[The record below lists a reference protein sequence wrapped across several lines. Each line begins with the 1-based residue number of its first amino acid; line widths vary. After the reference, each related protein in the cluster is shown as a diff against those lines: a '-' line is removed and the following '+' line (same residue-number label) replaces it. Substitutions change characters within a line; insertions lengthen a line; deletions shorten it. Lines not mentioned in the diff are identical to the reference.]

1 LTLGFEMDVVAFLI
15 LAAGWLWSLPGY
27 VWFGLFVVLGLFA
40 IASQLRMLNGLI
52 YDLSDAVR
60 DLKHA
65 VRHPDLEQEGEPQA
79 SAEQRAEAVLGDWPT
94 APPSEAGAPRCLD
107 EYVGQRQTV
116 ESLRVSVEAARQ
128 RGECLDHVLL
138 YGPPGLGKT
147 TLAFVLAHEMGS
159 NIKSTSGPALE
170 RGDDLMG
177 ILTSLEGRDVLFID
191 EIHRL
196 PRAVEELLYPA
207 MEDFEVNFVVEK
219 GMHARTIRI
228 PLKPFTLVGATTRPG
243 MLTAPL
249 RERFGI
255 FHHLD
260 FYGEE
265 ELARIVTRSAGIL
278 GVRVEPEGA
287 LEIARRARGTPRI
300 ANRLLRRVRDFAQV
314 RGEGVVSREAAEAA
328 LTMEGVD
335 GRGLDRLDRRF
346 IQAIIEQY
354 GGGPVGL
361 EAIAATIN
369 DEAETLAEMV
379 EPYLLKIGFVV
390 RTPTGRRATPAA
402 YRHLGYAVE
411 GPLQLSL

>member
-1 LTLGFEMDVVAFLI
+1 MTDESLLSRLPIPEEAPFERA
-15 LAAGWLWSLPGY
+15 
-27 VWFGLFVVLGLFA
+27 
-40 IASQLRMLNGLI
+40 LR
-52 YDLSDAVR
+52 
-60 DLKHA
+60 
-65 VRHPDLEQEGEPQA
+65 
-79 SAEQRAEAVLGDWPT
+79 
-94 APPSEAGAPRCLD
+94 PRTLD
-107 EYVGQRQTV
+107 EYIGQRETV

-147 TLAFVLAHEMGS
+147 TLSIILANEMGS
-159 NIKSTSGPALE
+159 DIKSTSGPALE

-177 ILTSLEGRDVLFID
+177 ILTNLEPRDVLFID

-196 PRAVEELLYPA
+196 PRVVEELLYPA

-219 GMHARTIRI
+219 GMHARTLRV

-243 MLTAPL
+243 LLSAPL

-260 FYGEE
+260 FYAEE

-278 GVRVEPEGA
+278 DVPIEAEAAV
-287 LEIARRARGTPRI
+287 EIARRARGTPRI
-300 ANRLLRRVRDFAQV
+300 ANRLLRRIRDFAQV
-314 RGEGVVSREAAEAA
+314 KGDGRVTREAADGA
-328 LTMEGVD
+328 LRMEGVD

-346 IQAIIEQY
+346 LQAIIEQY

-390 RTPTGRRATPAA
+390 RSPNGRKATAAA
-402 YRHLGYAVE
+402 YQHLGYRLE
-411 GPLQLSL
+411 GPQQLSL